1 MASQGPL
8 SPGTVLTGFS
18 TALGYGSNFTNP
30 NNIKVS
36 DNTYADSPTEIGTS
50 IQAGNFG
57 FSIPSGSTIDG
68 IVIEFEK
75 KATYSAS
82 NVSESVVKLVKAN
95 GSVGTTNK
103 AAGGYWSLT
112 ESYVSYGSSSDLWGD
127 TWTAEDINDAD
138 FGVVM
143 NMYAY
148 DDVGKIDHVRCT
160 VYYTAG
166 SSAVVKTSNG
176 LALASVK
183 TFNGLALASTKTKNG
198 AATV

>member
-8 SPGTVLTGFS
+8 SPGTCTNGVRWTN
-18 TALGYGSNFTNP
+18 ASNMA
-30 NNIKVS
+30 VS
-36 DNTYADSPTEIGTS
+36 DNTYSGVSFTANNQIAQSFA
-50 IQAGNFG
+50 QNYG
-57 FSIPSGSTIDG
+57 FSIPTGSTINGITVSVERRSLDG
-68 IVIEFEK
+68 
-75 KATYSAS
+75 
-82 NVSESVVKLVKAN
+82 
-95 GSVGTTNK
+95 GGTTKDSIVSLLKADGSIGTGNK
-103 AAGGYWSLT
+103 ADTSTFWSGSKVT
-112 ESYVSYGSSSDLWGD
+112 VTYGSSSDLWGD

-138 FGVVM
+138 FGVFFRLLS
-143 NMYAY
+143 NFQFSNP
-148 DDVGKIDHVRCT
+148 GIDYISIT